1 MGRRMRVTPAPLY
14 ILLLICAPIYT
25 FIVGVDG
32 PLSRQEALEGGN
44 TTFLCDTTPDS
55 TDDEFMIL
63 VWYRNNVPIYSFE
76 FPDKEWADPAF
87 NTNGRLKA
95 DLYRQPTALVV
106 TALTEDDQAL
116 YHCRVDF
123 RLSPTRNVAVNLTV

>member
-1 MGRRMRVTPAPLY
+1 MRGRHAYHQSNLFFRQLY
-14 ILLLICAPIYT
+14 KRILYT
-25 FIVGVDG
+25 G

-116 YHCRVDF
+116 YH
-123 RLSPTRNVAVNLTV
+123 